1 MKHLLAYVRNNA
13 IAVAALFVALGG
25 TSYAAFSLPS
35 NSVGTQQVRNGAIT
49 TTKIANGSITAIKLD
64 GRSLG
69 GSVRYWAHVN
79 QFGQVL
85 SGSRGARAFVAG
97 AQYTVTWGTDFSSR
111 CAPLVT
117 SAAVPGIAPLAD
129 STGVGINQPG
139 RGKGKTVVYVWT
151 YNNGIPTQSPFYIA
165 VVC

>member
-1 MKHLLAYVRNNA
+1 VYARNNA
-13 IAVAALFVALGG
+13 IAIAALFVALGG
-25 TSYAAFSLPS
+25 TSYAAFSLPT

-49 TTKIANGSITAIKLD
+49 TKKIANGSITPGKLD
-64 GRSLG
+64 ARSLG

-79 QFGQVL
+79 QNGQVL
-85 SGSRGARAFVAG
+85 SGSRGAHASVAG
-97 AQYTVTWGTDFSSR
+97 GQYTVTWGTDFSSR

-117 SAAVPGIAPLAD
+117 SAAVPGIAPIAD

-139 RGKGKTVVYVWT
+139 RGKGKTAVFVWT
-151 YNNGIPTQSPFYIA
+151 YNNGNPAQAPFYIA